1 MSLRTETSSYN
12 MRYILHLINIYV
24 IEDVPFCP
32 GLVGTVVKLIQDKIL
47 TMQLPADVTLVA
59 FDVLMDFVDLYDFVK
74 RDSKNVA
81 RELVLA
87 LSRYVD
93 TLIGAGKLVQ
103 TYPLIVQAYDCMI
116 KWILVSQWII
126 DDRDCY
132 KAVIA
137 TLSKGITI
145 FDRDS
150 HASSYAAAASTES
163 ANSNTDKKKRRDTSF
178 QPTKQL
184 FQLPPRVNKHT
195 NAHHHHQ
202 DHQSATNSTSTTRN
216 NSGVHKKEEMA
227 VRMAAEY
234 CMSQFVNHLGRF
246 CLPNE
251 HALGGCRS
259 AMVDDVLQLK
269 KLRELQKQQDGTL
282 VDHSSIRYFLIDKKT
297 LLALIDVTDKV
308 PKRSKNTPEH
318 IPSIVAVIRDTT
330 GKYVWS
336 MDTQYKDPTPPMIT
350 AAVPV
355 ESPLSLIISTTTTAA
370 NTQANSTTNASGF
383 LKPPSATTI
392 SNQDYFEQQQ
402 QQKRNEKP
410 VTVPTAVAV
419 NEREMPSMNKV
430 FLPQSEE
437 WKQWEVVKT
446 LMKRQ
451 ESESKNR
458 SNNNKENPLNGHNY
472 QMAPTGPNIDMN
484 SPRGF
489 RLLLSQIGLLLPR
502 NRNHITPL
510 HITDSVISEMETLDM
525 LNE

>member
-1 MSLRTETSSYN
+1 
-12 MRYILHLINIYV
+12 
-24 IEDVPFCP
+24 
-32 GLVGTVVKLIQDKIL
+32 
-47 TMQLPADVTLVA
+47 
-59 FDVLMDFVDLYDFVK
+59 
-74 RDSKNVA
+74 
-81 RELVLA
+81 LA

-150 HASSYAAAASTES
+150 TTSAAPTEP
-163 ANSNTDKKKRRDTSF
+163 ANPEKKKRRDTAF
-178 QPTKQL
+178 PPTKQL

-195 NAHHHHQ
+195 NTPHHHDSHQ
-202 DHQSATNSTSTTRN
+202 TATASASSSRN

-234 CMSQFVNHLGRF
+234 CMSQFVNQLGRF

-269 KLRELQKQQDGTL
+269 KFREMQKQDSSLT
-282 VDHSSIRYFLIDKKT
+282 HSSSVRYFLIDKKT
-297 LLALIDVTDKV
+297 LLAMIDVTDKI
-308 PKRSKNTPEH
+308 PKQSKDSPDN

-336 MDTQYKDPTPPMIT
+336 METQYKDPSAPMIT
-350 AAVPV
+350 SSVPV
-355 ESPLSLIISTTTTAA
+355 ESPLSLLTTSISTYATA
-370 NTQANSTTNASGF
+370 TSASGY
-383 LKPPSATTI
+383 LKPPT
-392 SNQDYFEQQQ
+392 NQDYFEQQQ
-402 QQKRNEKP
+402 QKRDEKP

-419 NEREMPSMNKV
+419 NEREMPSMDKV
-430 FLPQSEE
+430 FVPKSEE
-437 WKQWEVVKT
+437 WKQWETVKT

-451 ESESKNR
+451 EESELTHMKSDREDKFLSK
-458 SNNNKENPLNGHNY
+458 Y
-472 QMAPTGPNIDMN
+472 QISTTGSNIDKD

-489 RLLLSQIGLLLPR
+489 RLLLSQIGFLLPR

-525 LNE
+525 LSE